1 VNTVTVSFIIWDND
15 RNVSTKKNRSSSVEN
30 VTTHK
35 CWRPLQTSLIL
46 YLFSAVEKSQML
58 DSLVR
63 VDGSGL
69 FSVGR
74 EPVAS
79 EPDVALLMTASDSL
93 DIFFS

>member
-1 VNTVTVSFIIWDND
+1 
-15 RNVSTKKNRSSSVEN
+15 
-30 VTTHK
+30 
-35 CWRPLQTSLIL
+35 
-46 YLFSAVEKSQML
+46 VEKSQML

-74 EPVAS
+74 ESVAG